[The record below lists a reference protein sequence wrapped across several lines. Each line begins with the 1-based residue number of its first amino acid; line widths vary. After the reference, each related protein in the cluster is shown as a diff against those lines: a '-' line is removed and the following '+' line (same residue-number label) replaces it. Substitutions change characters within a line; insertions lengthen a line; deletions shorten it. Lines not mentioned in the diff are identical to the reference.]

1 MKSER
6 DDDSALTTSCPHL
19 TKKSVLIVEE
29 VCKKHGGGELDVVD
43 RVIDALE
50 GPLHN
55 SGVLE
60 HDILMVNAELVEFSK
75 HYLSGVKAF
84 LVLKLLLVLLFFVH
98 LEPLMQSNTSVVVNV
113 SFVGDV
119 FSHNDL
125 NDSLEVLKRQG
136 PTQSMRLNDARIE
149 DVLPFGDSILNQNT
163 DVCLK
168 LMVFLI
174 GVE

>member
-19 TKKSVLIVEE
+19 AKKSVLIVEE

-75 HYLSGVKAF
+75 HDLSGVKAF
-84 LVLKLLLVLLFFVH
+84 LVLKLLLVLFFFVD
-98 LEPLMQSNTSVVVNV
+98 LEPFLKLNTFVVIDM
-113 SFVGDV
+113 SFVSDV
-119 FSHNDL
+119 LSHHDL
-125 NDSLEVLKRQG
+125 DNGPEVLKRQG
-136 PTQSMRLNDARIE
+136 PSQGLSL
-149 DVLPFGDSILNQNT
+149 
-163 DVCLK
+163 
-168 LMVFLI
+168 
-174 GVE
+174 